1 MKKRYISAI
10 AFVLMLLLSVTAWS
24 STGDMAQMLV
34 DAHMNNELLPIL
46 SKTDSTM
53 TASQAY
59 EIQKQYVNRRLEGD
73 SIAGYKA
80 GLTTPGA
87 QKKFGV
93 NESVAGVLYLSGKKS
108 GSPLILSEAFAMPMI
123 ETEVAF
129 YVKRTIDR
137 RIATVNELKER
148 IGAVLPSIELPDL
161 NFADLKALKGVDL
174 IAGNVSATQFIV
186 GDKKNR
192 SMDLDSVSVVLTR
205 NGETV
210 NEGNGSDAMG
220 SQWKAALWLVNTMVE
235 KGWVIKP
242 GNVLMTGAL
251 GNMIPG
257 KPGQYKADFG
267 NLGTIEFE
275 IR

>member
-1 MKKRYISAI
+1 MKKRYIPVI
-10 AFVLMLLLSVTAWS
+10 AFVLMVVLSITAWAG
-24 STGDMAQMLV
+24 TEEMADSLIR
-34 DAHMNNELLPIL
+34 AHMNNELLPIL
-46 SKTDSTM
+46 SQTNATLDT
-53 TASQAY
+53 SQAY
-59 EIQKQYVNRRLEGD
+59 EVQKQYVNKRLEGD
-73 SIAGYKA
+73 SITGYKA
-80 GLTTPGA
+80 GLTTPGG

-108 GSPLILSEAFAMPMI
+108 GSPLILSEVFSMPMI

-129 YVKRTIDR
+129 YVTKRINR
-137 RIATVNELKER
+137 KVNTVGELKKH

-161 NFADLKALKGVDL
+161 NFADLKTLKGVDL

-192 SMDLDSVSVVLTR
+192 SMDLDSVNVVLTR

-210 NEGNGSDAMG
+210 NQGKGSDAMG

-235 KGWVIKP
+235 KGWTIKP

-267 NLGTIEFE
+267 KLGTIEFE

>member
-1 MKKRYISAI
+1 
-10 AFVLMLLLSVTAWS
+10 
-24 STGDMAQMLV
+24 
-34 DAHMNNELLPIL
+34 MNNQLIPIL
-46 SKTDSTM
+46 SKTAPDM

-59 EIQKQYVNRRLEGD
+59 DVQKQYVSQRLRGD

-93 NESVAGVLYLSGKKS
+93 DESVAGVLYLSGKKS

-123 ETEVAF
+123 ETEIAY
-129 YVKRTIDR
+129 YVTKPITRKVNSISDLKRH
-137 RIATVNELKER
+137 

-161 NFADLKALKGVDL
+161 NFDDLKSLKGVDL

-186 GDKKNR
+186 GNKKNK
-192 SMDLDSVSVVLTR
+192 SLDLDSVEVVLTR
-205 NGETV
+205 NGEVV
-210 NEGNGSDAMG
+210 NQGKGKDAMG
-220 SQWKAALWLVNTMVE
+220 SQWKTALWLVNTMVE
-235 KGWVIKP
+235 KGWEINR

-257 KPGQYKADFG
+257 KPGNYRADFG
-267 NLGTIEFE
+267 NLGIIEFE

>member
-1 MKKRYISAI
+1 MKRRYTPVIV
-10 AFVLMLLLSVTAWS
+10 FVLILLLSVTAWS
-24 STGDMAQMLV
+24 STQDMAKMLV
-34 DAHMNNELLPIL
+34 DAHMNNELIPVL

-123 ETEVAF
+123 ETEIAF
-129 YVKRTIDR
+129 YVKRTIKRKID
-137 RIATVNELKER
+137 TVTELKEC

-161 NFADLKALKGVDL
+161 NFADLKALKGIDL

-192 SMDLDSVSVVLTR
+192 SMDLDSVSVILTR

-210 NEGNGSDAMG
+210 NEGKGSDAMG

-235 KGWVIKP
+235 KGWTIKP
-242 GNVLMTGAL
+242 GDVLMTGAL

-257 KPGQYKADFG
+257 KPGQYRADFG
-267 NLGTIEFE
+267 KLGTIEFE